1 MPLYKYR
8 AVSASG
14 DILEGEMDAPSTASV
29 AERLAELGHTPVR
42 AEEAAGAGAKKFDAA
57 EFFRLQRGI
66 SRRNLALIT
75 RELSTLL
82 AAGVPLD
89 RSLEIL
95 GSLVDKKSL
104 RDAIE
109 RILEQV
115 RGGDSLADAMA
126 TRPRDFPQFYTSMVK
141 AGEVSGTLD
150 QVLERL
156 AEFLERS
163 QAVSESV
170 RSALVY
176 PIILV
181 VVAAVSLIVLVTGV
195 IPQFR
200 PLFESAGQA
209 LPLPMLVLVGVANVL
224 SAYWWAFRLGILAAG
239 LLVRRALAQH
249 DNRLKLDAALLR
261 WPLYGGLI
269 RKIEAARFC
278 RMLSTLLRNGVTMLG
293 ALAVTRDT
301 MKNLALREAVD
312 RAAVAVKEGRGL
324 SRSFGDE
331 EVLPQLALSL
341 IRVGEET
348 GELERMLDQVAEI
361 QERDVQRTIGRLLAL
376 LVPALTIGL
385 GLIVAVVIV
394 TLLSAILGV
403 NQLAF

>member
-1 MPLYKYR
+1 MTLYKYR

-14 DILEGEMDAPSTASV
+14 DILEGEMDAPSTATV
-29 AERLAELGHTPVR
+29 AERLVELGHTPVR
-42 AEEAAGAGAKKFDAA
+42 AVEAGGTSAKKFDLS
-57 EFFRLQRGI
+57 EFFRLRRGV
-66 SRRNLALIT
+66 SRRDLGLLT

-82 AAGVPLD
+82 HAGVPLD

-95 GSLVDKKSL
+95 VTIVEKKHLSG
-104 RDAIE
+104 AIE

-126 TRPRDFPQFYTSMVK
+126 TRPQDFPHFYTSMVK
-141 AGEVSGTLD
+141 AGEVSGALD

-156 AEFLERS
+156 ADFLERS

-181 VVAAVSLIVLVTGV
+181 IVACISLVVLLTGV

-209 LPLPMLVLVGVANVL
+209 LPLPMLVLVGVANFL
-224 SAYWWAFRLGILAAG
+224 SAFWWAILIVILGVVMM
-239 LLVRRALAQH
+239 VRRALSQH
-249 DNRLKLDAALLR
+249 DSRLKFDNAVLHWPMIGALV
-261 WPLYGGLI
+261 

-278 RMLSTLLRNGVTMLG
+278 RMLSTLLRNGVTMLT

-301 MKNLALREAVD
+301 LNNLALREALD
-312 RAAVAVKEGRGL
+312 RAAVSVKEGRGL
-324 SRSFGDE
+324 SRSFTE
-331 EVLPQLALSL
+331 EDVLPFLALSL

-348 GELERMLDQVAEI
+348 GELERMLDQTADI
-361 QERDVQRTIGRLLAL
+361 QERDVQRAVGRLLAL

>member
-1 MPLYKYR
+1 MPRYRYR

-14 DILEGEMDAPSTASV
+14 DILEGEMDAASSASV
-29 AERLAELGHTPVR
+29 AERLADMGHTPIR
-42 AEEAAGAGAKKFDAA
+42 AQEAGHAGGRGFGA
-57 EFFRLQRGI
+57 
-66 SRRNLALIT
+66 LALSPLRRRVNRRDLALLT
-75 RELSTLL
+75 RELATLL
-82 AAGVPLD
+82 RAGVPLD
-89 RSLEIL
+89 RALEIL
-95 GSLVDKKSL
+95 QAIVAKQHL
-104 RDAIE
+104 RDALE
-109 RILEQV
+109 RVLDQV
-115 RGGDSLADAMA
+115 RGGSALADAMA
-126 TRPRDFPQFYTSMVK
+126 TRPHDFPRFYTSMVK

-181 VVAAVSLIVLVTGV
+181 VVACGSLIVLVTSV

-209 LPLPMLVLVGVANVL
+209 LPLPMAVLVGVADVL
-224 SAYWWAFRLGILAAG
+224 SAYWWAFALAIVAAVLGF
-239 LLVRRALAQH
+239 RRALAQR
-249 DNRLKLDAALLR
+249 DSRLKIDAAMLR
-261 WPLYGGLI
+261 WPLVGALI
-269 RKIEAARFC
+269 RKLEAARLC
-278 RMLSTLLRNGVTMLG
+278 RMLSTLLRNGVSLLT
-293 ALAVTRDT
+293 ALAVIRETLN
-301 MKNLALREAVD
+301 NLALREAVE
-312 RAAVAVKEGRGL
+312 RAAAAVKEGRGL
-324 SRSFGDE
+324 SRSFADE
-331 EVLPQLALSL
+331 EVLPDMALSL
-341 IRVGEET
+341 IRVGEES
-348 GELERMLDQVAEI
+348 GQLEGMLDQVATI
-361 QERDVQRTIGRLLAL
+361 QERDVQRTISRLLAL

>member
-29 AERLAELGHTPVR
+29 AERLVELGHTPVR
-42 AEEAAGAGAKKFDAA
+42 AVEAGDASAKKFDPSQ
-57 EFFRLQRGI
+57 FFRLQRNV
-66 SRRNLALIT
+66 SRRDLGLLT

-82 AAGVPLD
+82 HAGVPLD

-95 GSLVDKKSL
+95 ATIVEKKHL
-104 RDAIE
+104 RGVIE

-126 TRPRDFPQFYTSMVK
+126 TRPGDFPHFYTSMVK
-141 AGEVSGTLD
+141 AGEVSGALD

-156 AEFLERS
+156 ADFLERS

-176 PIILV
+176 PVILV
-181 VVAAVSLIVLVTGV
+181 IVACISLIVLVTGV

-209 LPLPMLVLVGVANVL
+209 LPLPMLVLLGVANIL
-224 SAYWWAFRLGILAAG
+224 GSFWWAFLIVILGIV
-239 LLVRRALAQH
+239 LLVRRALSQH
-249 DNRLKLDAALLR
+249 DSRLKFDSAVLH
-261 WPLYGGLI
+261 WPMIGPLV

-278 RMLSTLLRNGVTMLG
+278 RMLSTLLRNGVSMLA

-301 MKNLALREAVD
+301 LNNLALREALD
-312 RAAVAVKEGRGL
+312 RAAVSVKEGRGL
-324 SRSFGDE
+324 SRSFAE
-331 EVLPQLALSL
+331 EDVLPFLALSL

-348 GELERMLDQVAEI
+348 GELERMLDQTADI
-361 QERDVQRTIGRLLAL
+361 QERDVQRAVGRLLAL

>member
-1 MPLYKYR
+1 MPRYRYR

-14 DILEGEMDAPSTASV
+14 DILEGEMDAASSASV
-29 AERLAELGHTPVR
+29 AERLADMGHTPIR
-42 AEEAAGAGAKKFDAA
+42 AEAA
-57 EFFRLQRGI
+57 EGASNGGLGARAMASL
-66 SRRNLALIT
+66 RRRVNRRDLALLT
-75 RELSTLL
+75 RELATLL
-82 AAGVPLD
+82 RAGVPLD

-95 GSLVDKKSL
+95 QSIVAKQHL

-109 RILEQV
+109 RVLDQV
-115 RGGDSLADAMA
+115 RGGDTLADAMA
-126 TRPRDFPQFYTSMVK
+126 TRPHDFPRFYTSMVK

-156 AEFLERS
+156 AEFLERA

-181 VVAAVSLIVLVTGV
+181 IVACASLIVLLTSV

-209 LPLPMLVLVGVANVL
+209 LPLPMAVLVGIADVL
-224 SAYWWAFRLGILAAG
+224 TAYWWAFVLAIAAA
-239 LLVRRALAQH
+239 VVAFRRALAQR
-249 DNRLKLDAALLR
+249 DSRLKIDGALLR
-261 WPLYGGLI
+261 WPLIGALI
-269 RKIEAARFC
+269 RKVEAARLC
-278 RMLSTLLRNGVTMLG
+278 RMLSTLLRNGVSILT
-293 ALAVTRDT
+293 ALAVIRDT
-301 MKNLALREAVD
+301 VNNLALRDAVE
-312 RAAVAVKEGRGL
+312 RAAAAVKEGRGL
-324 SRSFGDE
+324 SRSFAE
-331 EVLPQLALSL
+331 EKVLPDMALSL
-341 IRVGEET
+341 IRVGEES
-348 GELERMLDQVAEI
+348 GELEGMLDQVAVI
-361 QERDVQRTIGRLLAL
+361 QERDVQRTISRLLAM

-385 GLIVAVVIV
+385 GMIVAVVIV